1 MATKRLVDKTFSLG
15 AYVDN
20 DGSVK
25 IIAYGGKNV
34 KEWHPYFNKYL
45 KSAFAASNLIK
56 FISDHQR
63 K

>member
-25 IIAYGGKNV
+25 IIAYGGK
-34 KEWHPYFNKYL
+34 KRKGM
-45 KSAFAASNLIK
+45 ASL
-56 FISDHQR
+56 F
-63 K
+63 